1 MATRL
6 SITTDQIVKEISE
19 QFGADV
25 TTADVRLWA
34 EGNGY
39 KPLTILNRLSGYKSG
54 RGKFALAVEKLERA
68 YEKEVECNFGS
79 SYEKDIDAAIEYQS
93 LVPTKDETFVPFG
106 NFNDIKKVLKSKIFY
121 PLFITGLSGN
131 GKTHGVEQACSQ
143 LKRDLVRV
151 NITIETDEDDLIG
164 GFRLQNGET
173 VWHDGP
179 VVEALKRGAVLL
191 LDEVDLA
198 SNKIMCLQSLLEGK
212 GVYLKKINQ
221 YVRPAAGF
229 NVVATANTKGRG
241 SDTGKF
247 IGTNVLNEAFLER
260 FAVTFEQE
268 YPTPATEIKIL
279 RLFSASLGV
288 HESDKF
294 YQNLVDWA
302 DIIRKTYNDGGVD
315 DVITTRRLINILKA
329 FSIWGNVTKAI
340 ELTTNRFDEET
351 KAVFVSLF
359 EKVSGEVPEVETTA
373 QPIIVDG
380 EKVGEVS
387 F

>member
-54 RGKFALAVEKLERA
+54 RGKFALAVEKLE
-68 YEKEVECNFGS
+68 ETF
-79 SYEKDIDAAIEYQS
+79 AAPAAAPVATVAPVLES
-93 LVPTKDETFVPFG
+93 LVPAKDETFVPFG
-106 NFNDIKKVLKSKIFY
+106 NFNDIKKVLKSGIFY

-268 YPTPATEIKIL
+268 YPTPATEVKIL

-380 EKVGEVS
+380 EKVAEVS

>member
-6 SITTDQIVKEISE
+6 SISTEAIVSEISE

-39 KPLTILNRLSGYKSG
+39 KPLTILNRLAGYKSG
-54 RGKFALAVEKLERA
+54 RGKFALAVEKLEET
-68 YEKEVECNFGS
+68 Y
-79 SYEKDIDAAIEYQS
+79 AAPAAAPVATVAPVLES
-93 LVPTKDETFVPFG
+93 LVPAKDETFVPFG
-106 NFNDIKKVLKSKIFY
+106 NFNDVKKVLKSKIFY

-143 LKRDLVRV
+143 LGRDLVRV

-302 DIIRKTYNDGGVD
+302 DIIRKTYADGGVD

-329 FSIWGNVTKAI
+329 FSIWGNVNKAI

-373 QPIIVDG
+373 QPIVVDG
-380 EKVGEVS
+380 EQVGEVS

>member
-6 SITTDQIVKEISE
+6 SISTEAIVSEISE

-39 KPLTILNRLSGYKSG
+39 KPLTILNRLAGYKSG
-54 RGKFALAVEKLERA
+54 RGKFALAVEQLEA
-68 YEKEVECNFGS
+68 TY
-79 SYEKDIDAAIEYQS
+79 AAPAAAPVATVAPVLES
-93 LVPTKDETFVPFG
+93 LVPAKDETFVPFG
-106 NFNDIKKVLKSKIFY
+106 NFNDVKKVLKSKIFY

-143 LKRDLVRV
+143 LGRDLVRV

-302 DIIRKTYNDGGVD
+302 DIIRKTYADGGVD

-329 FSIWGNVTKAI
+329 FSIWGNVNKAI

-373 QPIIVDG
+373 QPIVVDG
-380 EKVGEVS
+380 EQVGEVS

>member
-1 MATRL
+1 MTPVVGYDKRVRNRDL
-6 SITTDQIVKEISE
+6 MSKRIEISTEQLRETLAE
-19 QFGADV
+19 QFGAQV
-25 TTADVRLWA
+25 TTKEVKLWA

-39 KPLTILNRLSGYKSG
+39 KPLTILNRLSGYKSA
-54 RGKFALAVEKLERA
+54 RGKFSLEVEKLE
-68 YEKEVECNFGS
+68 EVISNPAPVNE
-79 SYEKDIDAAIEYQS
+79 S
-93 LVPTKDETFVPFG
+93 LVPDKDENFVPFG
-106 NFNDIKKVLKSKIFY
+106 NFTDLKKVLKSKIFY

-143 LKRDLVRV
+143 LGRELVRV

-179 VVEALKRGAVLL
+179 VVEALKRGAILL

-212 GVYLKKINQ
+212 GVYLKKTNT
-221 YVRPAAGF
+221 YVRPAVGF

-260 FAVTFEQE
+260 FAVTFEQN

-279 RLFSASLGV
+279 RLASASLGV
-288 HESDKF
+288 HEEDKF

-302 DIIRKTYNDGGVD
+302 DIIRKTYEDGGVD
-315 DVITTRRLINILKA
+315 DVITTRRLINIIKA
-329 FSIWGNVTKAI
+329 FSIWGNTKRAI
-340 ELTTNRFDEET
+340 ELTTNRFDDET
-351 KAVFVSLF
+351 KEVFVSLF
-359 EKVSGEVPEVETTA
+359 EKISGEVQAE
-373 QPIIVDG
+373 
-380 EKVGEVS
+380 EVS
-387 F
+387 ETPQV